1 MASHSQ
7 PHYVTC
13 PACQALNARWETV
26 CDQCGGPI
34 GHSATP
40 APDPT
45 TRTQDLPAPG
55 QLASRPRPLVLIGY
69 WAIFLPVFVS
79 NAYGA
84 FLWATHNHGRFA
96 EFIFFC
102 GAAGL
107 AFLSSVI
114 LYWATK
120 KYVVSRSKN
129 NELNDV
135 AASLSSERH

>member
-1 MASHSQ
+1 MESQSQ

-13 PACQALNARWETV
+13 PACQALNARWETI

-34 GHSATP
+34 SNTAAPDTNPTIDEQSFP
-40 APDPT
+40 APKKLT
-45 TRTQDLPAPG
+45 
-55 QLASRPRPLVLIGY
+55 SRPRPLVLIGY

-107 AFLSSVI
+107 ALLSSVI

-129 NELNDV
+129 NGG
-135 AASLSSERH
+135 